1 MNQKVRKS
9 VLLIGVCLCGMFTMQ
24 AYAAGGGNSPV
35 PAVQQSKKITGTV
48 VDSQGPIIGASVV
61 VKGTSNGIATD
72 FDGNFTLNVNQ
83 GQTLVISYIGYL
95 TQEVK
100 IDGRGHYDITLKED
114 NALGAT
120 GSMDE
125 KKMKGSI
132 ITNLDQAFAGR
143 VAGVTSMA
151 TSGAPGSSTSIRVRG
166 QATINAGAEPLYVID
181 GVIWNNSN
189 SSGASVGLGD
199 RLGNGSV
206 SSVSPLST
214 ITPADIVSME
224 ILKDASATAIYGA
237 QGANGVVLITT
248 KHGKTGEAKFSY
260 DGMVAWQRQSKRID
274 MLNLREFAQY
284 YNDMV
289 AQGSATEDAVL
300 SDPSAL
306 GKGTNWQDA
315 IFRTALQH
323 QHQVSAQGGTEAV
336 KYYVSVNYMNQDGT
350 IIGSNFMRNGARI
363 NLDAQLKPWLK
374 LGLNAN
380 YSHTSEKLLKADQ
393 DEGVITYALTTPPY
407 QPIYDIEG
415 GYTSVSREG
424 IATSVTC

>member
-1 MNQKVRKS
+1 MNLFFSKNT
-9 VLLIGVCLCGMFTMQ
+9 LLAGLCTIALSGYSSSL
-24 AYAAGGGNSPV
+24 YAGNSTSPE
-35 PAVQQSKKITGTV
+35 PTAVQQTKKITGTV
-48 VDSQGPIIGASVV
+48 SDAMGPVIGASVV
-61 VKGTSNGIATD
+61 IKGTTNGVATD
-72 FDGNFTLNVNQ
+72 FDGNFTLNASQ
-83 GQTLVISYIGYL
+83 GQTLVVSYIGYI
-95 TQEVK
+95 TKEIK
-100 IDGRGHYDITLKED
+100 IGAQSHFNITLEED
-114 NALGAT
+114 KKVLDEVVVVGYGTMKKSDLAGAT

-166 QATINAGAEPLYVID
+166 QATINAGAEPLYVVD

-214 ITPADIVSME
+214 INPNDIVSME

-248 KHGKTGEAKFSY
+248 KHGKSGQAKFSY
-260 DGMVAWQRQSKRID
+260 DGMVAWQRQTKRID
-274 MLNLREFAQY
+274 MLNLREFAEF

-289 AQGSATEDAVL
+289 AQGGATEDESL
-300 SDPSAL
+300 SDPSLL

-323 QHQVSAQGGTEAV
+323 QHQVSAQGGTDVV
-336 KYYVSVNYMNQDGT
+336 KYYVAEALAE
-350 IIGSNFMRNGARI
+350 ARFKRH
-363 NLDAQLKPWLK
+363 LL
-374 LGLNAN
+374 
-380 YSHTSEKLLKADQ
+380 SHL
-393 DEGVITYALTTPPY
+393 
-407 QPIYDIEG
+407 
-415 GYTSVSREG
+415 
-424 IATSVTC
+424 